1 MPALAGEPRRI
12 ASSGSLG
19 QSRPVWSASGDR
31 LACVSES
38 PSSPDSA
45 VEIVSVV
52 TGASQRVALPGD
64 GRRFD
69 LSWSPGDRLFAFVS
83 TPAGL
88 DADVAQLWVARASD
102 GKGVPVTD
110 GRTNVRGPTW
120 SPDGRWLYYVAN
132 HDGGMDVWRRQI
144 AGDSPV
150 GSPQRVTTGM
160 DVRQWAWAA
169 DGTKVTYSKGRRV
182 ANVWRVPI
190 LTDRPATWA
199 DAVQVT
205 SDQAFIEF
213 VDVSTDGRR
222 LLVSSDRGG
231 NQDIWMLAAGG
242 GAMQQLTTDP
252 TPDWDPRWSPDSSQ
266 IAFYS
271 YRSGNR
277 DIWTMPANGGAARQ
291 LTSDPGPD
299 LQPTWSPDGTQIA
312 FLCGRAD
319 GSHTCVVPARGGRT
333 RDLGRGIDAEW
344 ARDSSS
350 LIVQMIGQDGP
361 SHSLWRVRLDGS
373 SLEPITAGPA
383 NRPRRS
389 RDGADVYYVGA
400 RERAGNIWSASLG
413 RRLERPLTQFAARRG
428 RLENALSTDGRSLYF
443 IWEEDLGDIWV
454 MDVRN
459 PGAR

>member
-1 MPALAGEPRRI
+1 MAVLRCESRWRDGRVAKANRRRVPGRFAAACHDGHGRSAVGMGRRWNKGDLFEGPPRRE
-12 ASSGSLG
+12 
-19 QSRPVWSASGDR
+19 R
-31 LACVSES
+31 LARAD
-38 PSSPDSA
+38 PHRSA
-45 VEIVSVV
+45 
-52 TGASQRVALPGD
+52 G
-64 GRRFD
+64 
-69 LSWSPGDRLFAFVS
+69 
-83 TPAGL
+83 
-88 DADVAQLWVARASD
+88 
-102 GKGVPVTD
+102 
-110 GRTNVRGPTW
+110 
-120 SPDGRWLYYVAN
+120 
-132 HDGGMDVWRRQI
+132 
-144 AGDSPV
+144 
-150 GSPQRVTTGM
+150 
-160 DVRQWAWAA
+160 
-169 DGTKVTYSKGRRV
+169 
-182 ANVWRVPI
+182 
-190 LTDRPATWA
+190 TWA

-205 SDQAFIEF
+205 SEQAFIEF

-428 RLENALSTDGRSLYF
+428 QLENALSTDGRSIYF

>member
-1 MPALAGEPRRI
+1 VNRTADQAGDDRFPSWSPDGRQIAFWSDRDGGGCFVMPALAGEPRRI

-19 QSRPVWSASGDR
+19 QRRPVWSASGDR

-45 VEIVSVV
+45 VEIVSFL

-69 LSWSPGDRLFAFVS
+69 LSWSPGDRLFAFVN

-190 LTDRPATWA
+190 LTDRPARG
-199 DAVQVT
+199 QMP
-205 SDQAFIEF
+205 SR
-213 VDVSTDGRR
+213 SPLSRR
-222 LLVSSDRGG
+222 L
-231 NQDIWMLAAGG
+231 
-242 GAMQQLTTDP
+242 
-252 TPDWDPRWSPDSSQ
+252 
-266 IAFYS
+266 
-271 YRSGNR
+271 
-277 DIWTMPANGGAARQ
+277 
-291 LTSDPGPD
+291 
-299 LQPTWSPDGTQIA
+299 
-312 FLCGRAD
+312 
-319 GSHTCVVPARGGRT
+319 
-333 RDLGRGIDAEW
+333 
-344 ARDSSS
+344 SSS
-350 LIVQMIGQDGP
+350 STSPL
-361 SHSLWRVRLDGS
+361 
-373 SLEPITAGPA
+373 T
-383 NRPRRS
+383 
-389 RDGADVYYVGA
+389 DVDC
-400 RERAGNIWSASLG
+400 WSA
-413 RRLERPLTQFAARRG
+413 RIAAATRTSG
-428 RLENALSTDGRSLYF
+428 CLLPAAAPCSS
-443 IWEEDLGDIWV
+443 
-454 MDVRN
+454 
-459 PGAR
+459 